1 MVDVLFE
8 NEQVAVLGPSGSLN
22 VQLDVG
28 PTGTRGSKIFIGSGD
43 PNLETENNILFEAYD
58 LKINDIYINNA
69 VGSKFSFMYQYI
81 NKLGVNEWTEVLKI
95 NPAIYSLIET
105 VEFESGVGSIEI
117 DIADIV
123 QNTGTPLTADS
134 FSIQFSIGNNEIVN
148 AVITQIAITGTS
160 NDKLT
165 INFKAIKYDES
176 SWADLNESITVHA
189 VITVVA
195 VI

>member
-8 NEQVAVLGPSGSLN
+8 NDEVAAWGPSGTLDI
-22 VQLDVG
+22 QLDIG

-43 PNLETENNILFEAYD
+43 PNSKPLSFFSND

-69 VGSKFSFMYQYI
+69 IGSEFSYMYQYI
-81 NKLGVNEWTEVLKI
+81 NKLGGSEWVEVLKI

-105 VEFESGVGSIEI
+105 VDFTSGVGSIEI
-117 DIADIV
+117 DIANIV
-123 QNTGTPLTADS
+123 QNSGSPLTADS
-134 FSIQFSIGNNEIVN
+134 FSVQFSVGNDEIVS
-148 AVITQIAITGTS
+148 AVITQIAITGVT

-165 INFKAIKYDES
+165 ITFKGIKYDGS
-176 SWADLNESITVHA
+176 SWVNLNSESVTIHAIITA
-189 VITVVA
+189 VA

>member
-8 NEQVAVLGPSGSLN
+8 NDDVAVWGPSGTLD

-43 PNLETENNILFEAYD
+43 PNLKTASFFSND

-69 VGSKFSFMYQYI
+69 VGSEFSYMYQYI
-81 NKLGVNEWTEVLKI
+81 SKLGGSEWVEVLKI

-105 VEFESGVGSIEI
+105 VDFTSGVGSIEVN
-117 DIADIV
+117 IADIV
-123 QNTGTPLTADS
+123 QNSGSPLTADS
-134 FSIQFSIGNNEIVN
+134 FSVQFAVGNDEIVS
-148 AVITQIAITGTS
+148 AVITQIAITGAT

-165 INFKAIKYDES
+165 ITFKAIKYDGS
-176 SWADLNESITVHA
+176 SWVNLNSESITIHA
-189 VITVVA
+189 LITVVA